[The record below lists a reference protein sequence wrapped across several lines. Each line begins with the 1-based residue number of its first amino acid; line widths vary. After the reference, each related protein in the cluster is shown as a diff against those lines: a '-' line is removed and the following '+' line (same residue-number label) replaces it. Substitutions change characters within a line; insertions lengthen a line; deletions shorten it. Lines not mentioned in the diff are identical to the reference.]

1 MATAATIKKNIAK
14 LEAALK
20 SKATPKSL
28 KPKLETQLVK
38 SKAELSGM
46 NKGTK
51 PKTSSTKSTQT
62 ALQKLK
68 AMVNK
73 NKKYKTYK
81 GAGVD
86 LEKDADRPAL
96 RTGKRVTDGTHYPYK
111 KGNTYYE
118 YRANRIDVKQPPKK
132 YPKLEKG
139 GYMADGGVM
148 DVVNTEVIKVKGNI
162 MGTTSLE
169 LKIKGMR
176 KPQDF
181 IVYPISA
188 DQAGKPIT
196 IQSDTRFGYLDLSS
210 GRGLM
215 SQSHSNGAYSYNFSI
230 DKKVPFKISETDV
243 KKIKEHL
250 ASKSGSKVG
259 NSVIFSDNSGAAEM
273 AKGGSIRTL
282 YKQFNQEK
290 PNILLIMIAD
300 DVASD
305 FMREKFDKT
314 VDWSKLSDSE
324 KEKYNED
331 YRVNKT
337 SFENYLMSE
346 FVKLYYSDDSIKEK
360 CKGSSHKTIDSI
372 KSVMKDLAKK
382 YPQDK
387 YAKGGEMAQVNK
399 MSKDEL
405 KNWLSENYGFR
416 GVDGKGITKEVKD
429 RTIENMRKEVLS
441 QMKYNEKNNIK
452 YADGGMSQDEESILV
467 YYVNHYPEDELALEI
482 KAKAT
487 FNGLYEVLSNK
498 GDAYEYIGVADSIVR
513 ERVFEK
519 LAKIKGVKYDVIYD
533 MWMDSDYAKGGY
545 MAKGGGM
552 ADGGETAK
560 FQVDDVVYN
569 KKHNTIGIVRIGES
583 RGEVK
588 TDADG
593 NVDVDDLEYY
603 NPLKHE
609 AHKNAKVA
617 PSTFKEVE
625 ERSLWQPFSERAS
638 QLAKGGF
645 VGKGELVWRK
655 LTNSKKMEFL
665 KENFTPQITPRSQEI
680 LVGKDFQFL
689 PKDVKIKLESKY
701 ANVEEYAKGGMSQK
715 DVAESNA
722 EMVLSQIKAVKHHA
736 QELSNVVS
744 KNSDIEAWV
753 VAKIERASTDLSDI
767 THYLEFQTKKMA
779 MGGEIHRTQD

>member
-1 MATAATIKKNIAK
+1 MATTATIKKNIAK

-96 RTGKRVTDGTHYPYK
+96 RTGRRIAKESGK
-111 KGNTYYE
+111 TYYE

-139 GYMADGGVM
+139 GYMARGGNV
-148 DVVNTEVIKVKGNI
+148 EG
-162 MGTTSLE
+162 
-169 LKIKGMR
+169 
-176 KPQDF
+176 
-181 IVYPISA
+181 
-188 DQAGKPIT
+188 
-196 IQSDTRFGYLDLSS
+196 
-210 GRGLM
+210 
-215 SQSHSNGAYSYNFSI
+215 
-230 DKKVPFKISETDV
+230 
-243 KKIKEHL
+243 
-250 ASKSGSKVG
+250 KSGSTYKIEMWKSFDDMMSKQKPFRIVYSDREDDLRELGEDNRSSKLYMKRKGKYLNITTFLEKGGYMADGGETAKFQVDDVVYHKGHNTIGIVRIGESRGEVKTDADG
-259 NSVIFSDNSGAAEM
+259 NVDVDELQYYNPLKHEEHKNAKIAPSTKKEIEERMLWKPFTERTSKLEKGGYM
-273 AKGGSIRTL
+273 AKGGELDEKYEIELFFKGLSGDDRKIGKYVITQKTL
-282 YKQFNQEK
+282 DRLNEY
-290 PNILLIMIAD
+290 LGG
-300 DVASD
+300 
-305 FMREKFDKT
+305 
-314 VDWSKLSDSE
+314 DWSEAISLDVIDESD
-324 KEKYNED
+324 KKP
-331 YRVNKT
+331 T
-337 SFENYLMSE
+337 SWA
-346 FVKLYYSDDSIKEK
+346 
-360 CKGSSHKTIDSI
+360 
-372 KSVMKDLAKK
+372 DLKNDV
-382 YPQDK
+382 YDK
-387 YAKGGEMAQVNK
+387 YAEKFHKKEKGGYMAK
-399 MSKDEL
+399 
-405 KNWLSENYGFR
+405 
-416 GVDGKGITKEVKD
+416 
-429 RTIENMRKEVLS
+429 
-441 QMKYNEKNNIK
+441 
-452 YADGGMSQDEESILV
+452 GGMSQDEESILV

-533 MWMDSDYAKGGY
+533 MWMDSDYAKGG
-545 MAKGGGM
+545 
-552 ADGGETAK
+552 
-560 FQVDDVVYN
+560 
-569 KKHNTIGIVRIGES
+569 
-583 RGEVK
+583 
-588 TDADG
+588 
-593 NVDVDDLEYY
+593 
-603 NPLKHE
+603 
-609 AHKNAKVA
+609 
-617 PSTFKEVE
+617 
-625 ERSLWQPFSERAS
+625 
-638 QLAKGGF
+638 F

-655 LTNSKKMEFL
+655 LTDSKKMEFL

-701 ANVEEYAKGGMSQK
+701 ANVEEYAKGGISQK
-715 DVAESNA
+715 EVVESNA

>member
-1 MATAATIKKNIAK
+1 MATTATIKKNIAK

-96 RTGKRVTDGTHYPYK
+96 RTGRRIAKESGK
-111 KGNTYYE
+111 TYYE

-139 GYMADGGVM
+139 GVSDEVYTKGYQKFR
-148 DVVNTEVIKVKGNI
+148 TELTEFSINYKENGK
-162 MGTTSLE
+162 MKE
-169 LKIKGMR
+169 AKIKSHFKGDAVEEFR
-176 KPQDF
+176 KKHPNAELVG
-181 IVYPISA
+181 VYE
-188 DQAGKPIT
+188 KV
-196 IQSDTRFGYLDLSS
+196 RF
-210 GRGLM
+210 
-215 SQSHSNGAYSYNFSI
+215 
-230 DKKVPFKISETDV
+230 
-243 KKIKEHL
+243 
-250 ASKSGSKVG
+250 SK
-259 NSVIFSDNSGAAEM
+259 M
-273 AKGGSIRTL
+273 AK
-282 YKQFNQEK
+282 
-290 PNILLIMIAD
+290 
-300 DVASD
+300 
-305 FMREKFDKT
+305 
-314 VDWSKLSDSE
+314 
-324 KEKYNED
+324 
-331 YRVNKT
+331 
-337 SFENYLMSE
+337 
-346 FVKLYYSDDSIKEK
+346 
-360 CKGSSHKTIDSI
+360 
-372 KSVMKDLAKK
+372 
-382 YPQDK
+382 
-387 YAKGGEMAQVNK
+387 
-399 MSKDEL
+399 
-405 KNWLSENYGFR
+405 
-416 GVDGKGITKEVKD
+416 
-429 RTIENMRKEVLS
+429 
-441 QMKYNEKNNIK
+441 
-452 YADGGMSQDEESILV
+452 GGMSQDEESILV

-533 MWMDSDYAKGGY
+533 MWMDSDYAKGGELTPKDKLIKELQKLQTQLNSSRLSQY
-545 MAKGGGM
+545 REGDNSEEEMARQRERESKLDRFNEILEVLKEDDKMAKGG
-552 ADGGETAK
+552 
-560 FQVDDVVYN
+560 
-569 KKHNTIGIVRIGES
+569 I
-583 RGEVK
+583 
-588 TDADG
+588 
-593 NVDVDDLEYY
+593 
-603 NPLKHE
+603 
-609 AHKNAKVA
+609 
-617 PSTFKEVE
+617 
-625 ERSLWQPFSERAS
+625 
-638 QLAKGGF
+638 
-645 VGKGELVWRK
+645 
-655 LTNSKKMEFL
+655 
-665 KENFTPQITPRSQEI
+665 
-680 LVGKDFQFL
+680 
-689 PKDVKIKLESKY
+689 
-701 ANVEEYAKGGMSQK
+701 SQK
-715 DVAESNA
+715 EVAESNA